1 MGSSEDALRDA
12 LDALMTAAEQ
22 AYRGQTGGINV
33 CQLQKDGRVTGGM
46 KYVEGQLVTLT
57 LLRRRLAGADGGN
70 TRSAFGAA
78 ITDDLAVWRAALQA
92 QQRRTPPSVPWVAYC
107 QGGVDAL
114 EQVLA
119 LAMGTP

>member
-1 MGSSEDALRDA
+1 VSSEETLRAA
-12 LDALMTAAEQ
+12 LDTLIGAAEH
-22 AYRGQTGGINV
+22 AYTTQTGGINV

-57 LLRRRLAGADGGN
+57 MLRRRLAGHDGGS
-70 TRSAFGAA
+70 TRSAFSAA
-78 ITDDLAVWRAALQA
+78 ITDDLATWRAALQA
-92 QQRRTPPSVPWVAYC
+92 QQGRTPLSVPWVAYR

-119 LAMGTP
+119 LALGAP

>member
-1 MGSSEDALRDA
+1 MVSSEDALRAA
-12 LDALMTAAEQ
+12 LDALIAAAERDYTAQ
-22 AYRGQTGGINV
+22 SGGV
-33 CQLQKDGRVTGGM
+33 SACQLQKDGRVTGGV
-46 KYVEGQLVTLT
+46 KYAEGQLVTLT
-57 LLRRRLAGADGGN
+57 MLRRRLAGPDGGS

-92 QQRRTPPSVPWVAYC
+92 QQGRTPLSVPWVAYR

-119 LAMGTP
+119 LAVDAP